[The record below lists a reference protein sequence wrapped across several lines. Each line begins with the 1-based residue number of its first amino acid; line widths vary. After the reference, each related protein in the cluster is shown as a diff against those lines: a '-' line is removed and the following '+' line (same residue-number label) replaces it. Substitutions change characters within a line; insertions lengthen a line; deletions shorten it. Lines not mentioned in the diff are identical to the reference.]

1 LYVSKPTRYHMVIRE
16 WRGRAAK
23 SNPDGYPKHFRT
35 NVVSEL
41 RQGAGFL
48 CAHLSP
54 RDLYEKIEFLVV
66 AKREAMG
73 AIRAFAGKD
82 IGKAVVD
89 PGAVEALVDYDKR
102 VQHYEVIENV

>member
-1 LYVSKPTRYHMVIRE
+1 MVIRE

-23 SNPDGYPKHFRT
+23 SDPDGYPKHFRT
-35 NVVSEL
+35 NVVSEP
-41 RQGAGFL
+41 RQVAGFIG
-48 CAHLSP
+48 AHLS
-54 RDLYEKIEFLVV
+54 RRYLNEKIEFLVLT
-66 AKREAMG
+66 KWQSMD

-89 PGAVEALVDYDKR
+89 PGSVEALVDYNKR

>member
-1 LYVSKPTRYHMVIRE
+1 M
-16 WRGRAAK
+16 RGA
-23 SNPDGYPKHFRT
+23 SSGPQ
-35 NVVSEL
+35 V
-41 RQGAGFL
+41 AGFIG
-48 CAHLSP
+48 AHLS
-54 RDLYEKIEFLVV
+54 RRYLNEKIEFLVLT
-66 AKREAMG
+66 KWQSMD